1 VNSCIIMGEKERYFD
16 NSFPGIHQMPHH
28 IHRAATKTRIDA
40 TPNEIERDMDDAHE
54 FVNCV
59 KPTSIVRHRISLSQS
74 PQGNHFFRLE
84 LNSVNNVFSVG
95 IKKNGK

>member
-1 VNSCIIMGEKERYFD
+1 VNSCIIMGGKERYFVD
-16 NSFPGIHQMPHH
+16 SFPGIHQMPHH

-40 TPNEIERDMDDAHE
+40 APNEIERDMDDAHE

-84 LNSVNNVFSVG
+84 LTRSIMFFQLG
-95 IKKNGK
+95 